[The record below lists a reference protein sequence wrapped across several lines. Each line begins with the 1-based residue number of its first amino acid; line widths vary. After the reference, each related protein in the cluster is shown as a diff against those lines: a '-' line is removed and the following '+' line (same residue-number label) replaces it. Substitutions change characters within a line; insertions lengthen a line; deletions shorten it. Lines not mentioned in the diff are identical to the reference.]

1 MKKLI
6 LSLVVVLFAM
16 SYEATAQVFT
26 IGPKLGIS
34 STNINPS
41 ESASNFAAGDTK
53 VSYHLG
59 AFARLK
65 VAAIYIQPE
74 IYFNSV
80 NAVYIDNNTNEEY
93 KFEKNKVDIPV
104 LVGFKAGPLRINA
117 GPVASIN
124 TNTDIDNNAVNEYKS
139 AIFAYQAGVGL
150 DISKLTLDVRYQ
162 GNLNDQGTFNN
173 GNGSFKVNQ
182 ILFSLGLKLL

>member
-41 ESASNFAAGDTK
+41 ESATNFAAGDTK

>member
-104 LVGFKAGPLRINA
+104 LVGFKAGPVRINA

-139 AIFAYQAGVGL
+139 AIFAYQAGIGL
-150 DISKLTLDVRYQ
+150 DISNLTLDVRYQ